1 MVKEKITMWVN
12 TLSDVVFPPV
22 CACCGQLT
30 EQRADVICRHCLHY
44 RFETDPETESLI
56 MPESVLF
63 RYSLWSF
70 DKLGYLQDLLH
81 KLKYDHLAGVGHRL
95 GTETGKRMMQS
106 PRIGLSDNDIQ
117 NSVLVPVP
125 LHKKRYRK
133 RGYNQS
139 MIIANGISESTS
151 IPVVPEETVVRVKNT
166 TTQTGLNSDERI
178 KNLSGAFRVKLPEN
192 LRGRSPIIV
201 DDVYTTGST
210 TFELAGV
217 LFELTGNRCGI
228 ITVART

>member
-1 MVKEKITMWVN
+1 MFQEKILMWAN

-30 EQRADVICRHCLHY
+30 VQRTDVICRHCLRS
-44 RFETDPETESLI
+44 RFELDLDSESMIL
-56 MPESVLF
+56 PESVLF

-81 KLKYDHLAGVGHRL
+81 KLKYDHLSGVGHRL
-95 GTETGKRMMQS
+95 GTETGKRLIQS
-106 PRIGLSDNDIQ
+106 LNIELPEDVIQ
-117 NSVLVPVP
+117 CSIQVPVP

-139 MIIANGISESTS
+139 RIIANGISESTA
-151 IPVVPEETVVRVKNT
+151 IPVVPENTVVRVKNT
-166 TTQTGLNSDERI
+166 TTQTGLKSNERI
-178 KNLSGAFRVKLPEN
+178 ENLSGAFRVELPAN
-192 LRGRSPIIV
+192 IRGRVPIIV

-217 LFELTGNRCGI
+217 LFELTGKQCGI